1 MEILPAVDV
10 LGGEVVRLWQ
20 GDYGAATSYGDSP
33 EEQVGAWGRAG
44 AEWVHVID
52 LDGARSGTPDR
63 SLWRRAAGRG
73 AAVQWGGGIRGA
85 EEAAAAWEAGI
96 KRVIMGT
103 AAVWE
108 PSVLAEAVAAG
119 SPERVVAA
127 VDVRDGRASGQ
138 GWRDGGRRFE
148 EVAESALEA
157 GVGSLL
163 VTAVRRDGTMQG
175 PDLELLGRVR
185 KLAPDAHLQAAG
197 GIAGMDDLRRL
208 AAAGMDG
215 AVIGRAL
222 YEGAI
227 DLSRALSEFSRLPGQ

>member
-20 GDYGAATSYGDSP
+20 GDYEAATSYGDSP
-33 EEQVGAWGRAG
+33 EEQVDAWRRAG
-44 AEWVHVID
+44 AEWVHIID

-63 SLWRRAAGRG
+63 SLWRRTAGRG

-85 EEAAAAWEAGI
+85 EEAAAALEAGI
-96 KRVIMGT
+96 TRVIMGT

-108 PSVLAEAVAAG
+108 PSVLAEAVALG
-119 SPERVVAA
+119 SPERVAAA
-127 VDVRDGRASGQ
+127 VDVKDGRASGQ
-138 GWRDGGRRFE
+138 GWLDGGRRFE
-148 EVAESALEA
+148 EVVESALEA

-175 PDLELLGRVR
+175 PDLELLNRIR
-185 KLAPDAHLQAAG
+185 RLAPEAHLQAAG

-227 DLSRALSEFSRLPGQ
+227 DLSQALSEFS